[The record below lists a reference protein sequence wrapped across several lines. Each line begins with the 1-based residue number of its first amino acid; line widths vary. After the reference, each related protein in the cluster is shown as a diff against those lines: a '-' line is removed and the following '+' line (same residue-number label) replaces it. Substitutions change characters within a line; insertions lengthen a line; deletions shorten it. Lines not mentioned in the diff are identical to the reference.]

1 MLHVNYSKQESN
13 KQTFFF
19 WFFFAVYG
27 FDTPVTLRKGHGQQT
42 WYELVD
48 PN

>member
-13 KQTFFF
+13 KQTFF